1 MPWSKQN
8 YWMQLK
14 FSWYLSTCIAI
25 IKHHGQKQLVEERV
39 YFISYLSGT
48 VWSTVRAGNCT
59 AGTEAETI
67 EKHALL
73 APFLIIQD
81 HQPTVALSIVN
92 WALLQWSLI
101 KKMIDRLTSR
111 TVIERIFFRLRDS
124 IPKFS
129 RFRQWWHKIIRT
141 ININLKCGSKTW
153 SYMIPTQ

>member
-1 MPWSKQN
+1 MDWPPQKAKAQG
-8 YWMQLK
+8 YV
-14 FSWYLSTCIAI
+14 CISYDSMAV
-25 IKHHGQKQLVEERV
+25 IKYHGQKQLVEERV

-92 WALLQWSLI
+92 WALLQ
-101 KKMIDRLTSR
+101 
-111 TVIERIFFRLRDS
+111 
-124 IPKFS
+124 
-129 RFRQWWHKIIRT
+129 
-141 ININLKCGSKTW
+141 
-153 SYMIPTQ
+153 